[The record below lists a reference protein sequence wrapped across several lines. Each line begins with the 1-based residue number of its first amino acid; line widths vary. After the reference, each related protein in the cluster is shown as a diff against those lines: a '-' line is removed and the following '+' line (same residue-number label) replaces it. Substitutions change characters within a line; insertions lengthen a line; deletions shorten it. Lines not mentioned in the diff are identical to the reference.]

1 MYTHVSI
8 QNPDPLRRCPRMG
21 VRPALRSI
29 DRSRDR
35 SLDGDLL
42 LDTRAFDLP
51 GDLLLLD
58 PSSDPSTADPAGEL
72 DRDPW

>member
-1 MYTHVSI
+1 
-8 QNPDPLRRCPRMG
+8 MG

-42 LDTRAFDLP
+42 LDTRPFDLP

-58 PSSDPSTADPAGEL
+58 PSSDPPTADPAGEL